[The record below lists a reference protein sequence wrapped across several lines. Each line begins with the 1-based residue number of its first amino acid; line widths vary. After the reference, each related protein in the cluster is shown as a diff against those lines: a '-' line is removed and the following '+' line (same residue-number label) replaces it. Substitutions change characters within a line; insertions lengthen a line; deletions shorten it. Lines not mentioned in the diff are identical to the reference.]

1 VSEQDFVRLLPKLLK
16 EHPEL
21 RYEIVGIL
29 AESFVTKSDTAVLLE
44 ELKKLREDF
53 NRKADEDSRRFE
65 AIDKRFEAV
74 DRRFEA
80 IDKRFEAVDR
90 RFEAIDKRFEAVE
103 SELKLLRVD
112 FNVLAGQFIEFKRQL
127 GGLQETV
134 GAFVES
140 YYTSKVVVE
149 LEKKL
154 GHSKLIIK
162 RNIVVDGKEVDAVV
176 SNSVVYVLEISGVV
190 RREDVEKAARTSKAL
205 ASTGEYAGKTV
216 KAVVAGVRFDSH
228 AIEEATHLGVEVIYI

>member
-1 VSEQDFVRLLPKLLK
+1 VSEQDLVRLLPKLLK

-21 RYEIVGIL
+21 RYEVVGIL
-29 AESFVTKSDTAVLLE
+29 AESFATKSDTAILLE

-65 AIDKRFEAV
+65 AVDKRFEAI

-80 IDKRFEAVDR
+80 VDKRFEAIDR
-90 RFEAIDKRFEAVE
+90 RFEAVDKRFEAIE
-103 SELKLLRVD
+103 SELKLLRLD
-112 FNVLAGQFIEFKRQL
+112 FNVLAGQFVEFKKQM

-140 YYTSKVVVE
+140 YYTSRVVGE
-149 LEKKL
+149 LEKRF
-154 GHSKLIIK
+154 GHSKLVVR
-162 RNIVVDGKEVDAVV
+162 RNIEVQGREVDAVV
-176 SNSVVYVLEISGVV
+176 SNSEIYVLEISGVV
-190 RREDVEKAARTSKAL
+190 RREDVEKVAKVSKAL
-205 ASTGEYAGKTV
+205 ASTKEYAGKTV

-228 AIEEATHLGVEVIYI
+228 AVEAAAHLGVEVIYV

>member
-80 IDKRFEAVDR
+80 IDKRFEAV
-90 RFEAIDKRFEAVE
+90 E

-140 YYTSKVVVE
+140 YYTSKVVEE

>member
-1 VSEQDFVRLLPKLLK
+1 MSEQDFVRLLPKLLK

-53 NRKADEDSRRFE
+53 NRKADEDS
-65 AIDKRFEAV
+65 
-74 DRRFEA
+74 RRFEA

>member
-53 NRKADEDSRRFE
+53 NRKADEDS
-65 AIDKRFEAV
+65 
-74 DRRFEA
+74 RRFEA